1 MAETSFIKT
10 AVFGGYDKAETESLF
25 EAMNLQI
32 CELQN
37 ELRQNKTLLDSFKSD
52 SDEEKGFEALLAAER
67 TKLSQIQAQNE
78 TLTAK
83 NLDLNAV
90 SREKDLRIRELEALV
105 SDLRKQLD
113 TANERLGEQDGSA
126 TAMSKVF
133 IEAQKSSDM
142 IREDAR
148 AEAERLRQ
156 DAVKL
161 AENVISEAN
170 ESAAKII
177 RNAEKKAAEI
187 GNAAQDNRV
196 LVNEETFSRRNG
208 VISDMNLLKE
218 EFGKLRELMRGFE
231 RSGME
236 CISEGERL
244 LSNASDAVNS
254 CNIGISDTL
263 PDSGEDTEINET
275 PAEPADNDTPNIY
288 QKIKS
293 KVYQTMPVEFMQDQP
308 ELTVPE
314 PDSGHAPDEEL
325 VSTDAETVSAYEEPV
340 STDTETV
347 SAEEDQTDDLD
358 MLMAMAEALN
368 DD

>member
-1 MAETSFIKT
+1 MEVKMAETSFIKT
-10 AVFGGYDKAETESLF
+10 AVFGGYDKTETENLF

-126 TAMSKVF
+126 AAMSKVF

-177 RNAEKKAAEI
+177 RNAEKKAAGI
-187 GNAAQDNRV
+187 SND
-196 LVNEETFSRRNG
+196 ETISRRNG

-218 EFGKLRELMRGFE
+218 EFGKLRELMRDFE

-244 LSNASDAVNS
+244 LSDASDAVNS

-263 PDSGEDTEINET
+263 SDSGEDTEINET

-314 PDSGHAPDEEL
+314 PDSGHAPYEEL
-325 VSTDAETVSAYEEPV
+325 VSTDTETVSAYEEPV

>member
-10 AVFGGYDKAETESLF
+10 AVFGGYDKTETENLF

-37 ELRQNKTLLDSFKSD
+37 ELRQNKALLDTFKSD

-83 NLDLNAV
+83 NKDLNAV
-90 SREKDLRIRELEALV
+90 SREKDLRIRELEALAA
-105 SDLRKQLD
+105 DLKKQLD
-113 TANERLGEQDGSA
+113 AANERIGEQDDSSA
-126 TAMSKVF
+126 AMSRVF
-133 IEAQKSSDM
+133 IEAQRSSDM
-142 IREDAR
+142 LKEEAR
-148 AEAERLRQ
+148 AEAETLRS
-156 DAVKL
+156 DALKL

-170 ESAAKII
+170 ERAAKII
-177 RNAEKKAAEI
+177 RNAEKKAAGI
-187 GNAAQDNRV
+187 SK
-196 LVNEETFSRRNG
+196 NEAISRRNG

-218 EFGKLRELMRGFE
+218 EFGKLRELLRDFE

-236 CISEGERL
+236 CISESERL

-254 CNIGISDTL
+254 CNIEMSDAR
-263 PDSGEDTEINET
+263 SGSDEDTEIRET
-275 PAEPADNDTPNIY
+275 SEDNAAANIL
-288 QKIKS
+288 QEVKND
-293 KVYQTMPVEFMQDQP
+293 VRQAMPQEITEDQP
-308 ELTVPE
+308 EPNVPE
-314 PDSGHAPDEEL
+314 PDSDPTPE
-325 VSTDAETVSAYEEPV
+325 EEPV
-340 STDTETV
+340 SAEAESV
-347 SAEEDQTDDLD
+347 STGSGNQTDDLD

>member
-10 AVFGGYDKAETESLF
+10 AVFGGYDKTETENLF

-37 ELRQNKTLLDSFKSD
+37 ELRQNKTLLDTFRSD
-52 SDEEKGFEALLAAER
+52 SDEEKSFEALLSAER

-83 NLDLNAV
+83 NMDLNAV

-113 TANERLGEQDGSA
+113 TANERRGEQDGSA
-126 TAMSKVF
+126 AAMSKVF

-142 IREDAR
+142 LREEAR
-148 AEAERLRQ
+148 AEAETLRR

-187 GNAAQDNRV
+187 NKAAQENRV
-196 LVNEETFSRRNG
+196 LVNEETFSRRNS

-218 EFGKLRELMRGFE
+218 EFGKLRELLRGFE

-236 CISEGERL
+236 CISESERL
-244 LSNASDAVNS
+244 LLNASDAVNN
-254 CNIGISDTL
+254 CNIGISDAR
-263 PDSGEDTEINET
+263 SGSDEDTEIKET
-275 PAEPADNDTPNIY
+275 PEKPEDNDTPNIY
-288 QKIKS
+288 QEIKNN
-293 KVYQTMPVEFMQDQP
+293 VYQAMPQEIAEDQP

-314 PDSGHAPDEEL
+314 ADSDPAPE
-325 VSTDAETVSAYEEPV
+325 EEPV
-340 STDTETV
+340 STG
-347 SAEEDQTDDLD
+347 SEDQTDDLD